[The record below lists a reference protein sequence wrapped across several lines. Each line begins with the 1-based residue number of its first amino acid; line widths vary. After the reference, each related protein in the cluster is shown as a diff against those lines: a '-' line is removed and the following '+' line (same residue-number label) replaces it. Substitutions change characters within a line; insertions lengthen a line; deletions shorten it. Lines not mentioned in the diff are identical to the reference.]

1 MYRTQVSELQR
12 RISRARE
19 TIAVTQL
26 IADREPATRHSAA
39 RLISEIEL
47 EIADLERELGALRG
61 RTN

>member
-1 MYRTQVSELQR
+1 M
-12 RISRARE
+12 
-19 TIAVTQL
+19 
-26 IADREPATRHSAA
+26 IADREPATRHNAA